1 MGNTSTR
8 STASAS
14 NTTTRSSASMGNT
27 STISSASPSTSYGAR
42 TVRSA
47 EPTLM
52 ACNAAD
58 PARDVHPYAQL
69 GQPSSD
75 GCGRQWLLV
84 SGAGLATTPP
94 KPELEDSQCG
104 PPSSPIPPSSP
115 PLQPHPPAPPPSFPP
130 SLPSLPLPPVHR
142 TRQSTS

>member
-8 STASAS
+8 SIASAS
-14 NTTTRSSASMGNT
+14 NTSTRRSASLGYT
-27 STISSASPSTSYGAR
+27 STISGASPSTSYGAG

-52 ACNAAD
+52 ACHAAD

-94 KPELEDSQCG
+94 KPELEDSQRG
-104 PPSSPIPPSSP
+104 PPSSPIPPSRLS
-115 PLQPHPPAPPPSFPP
+115 LQTLPPAPSPC
-130 SLPSLPLPPVHR
+130 LPHLSPLSPPVRR

>member
-8 STASAS
+8 SIASAS
-14 NTTTRSSASMGNT
+14 NTSTRRSASLGYT
-27 STISSASPSTSYGAR
+27 STISGASPSTSYGAG

-52 ACNAAD
+52 ACHAAD

-75 GCGRQWLLV
+75 
-84 SGAGLATTPP
+84 
-94 KPELEDSQCG
+94 
-104 PPSSPIPPSSP
+104 
-115 PLQPHPPAPPPSFPP
+115 
-130 SLPSLPLPPVHR
+130 
-142 TRQSTS
+142 